1 MEVVVVVVVI
11 RHQRLNDVY
20 DVRDELE
27 TVLVEVEDVEVKR
40 HKREDVV

>member
-27 TVLVEVEDVEVKR
+27 TVLVEEEDVEVKR